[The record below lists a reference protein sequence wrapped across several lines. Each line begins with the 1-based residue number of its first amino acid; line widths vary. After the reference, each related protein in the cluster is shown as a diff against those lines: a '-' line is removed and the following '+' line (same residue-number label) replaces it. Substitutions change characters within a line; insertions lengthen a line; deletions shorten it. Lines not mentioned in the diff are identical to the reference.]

1 MTRDEIKKLVVECEN
16 ELTNEFKEI
25 DEKEKNCMAVTEAA
39 DYLVTF
45 REGYYY
51 KDAFLK
57 RTQPFY
63 LQEKIPVIKKKLLQ
77 MREMERMII
86 CHRIFRI

>member
-1 MTRDEIKKLVVECEN
+1 
-16 ELTNEFKEI
+16 
-25 DEKEKNCMAVTEAA
+25 MAVTEAA

-57 RTQPFY
+57 RTQPFLSSGEDSSY
-63 LQEKIPVIKKKLLQ
+63 KENEAFGKRSRYCTVNS
-77 MREMERMII
+77 
-86 CHRIFRI
+86 